1 MEEEERVEEEGMEE
15 AKDNFHRACTETE
28 AVTAAEEE
36 KEEDAAGEKEEE
48 EKEEEA
54 KVAVVVVEI
63 EEEAKV
69 EVEVEVEV
77 VVKEAVATA
86 AAALEVAMAREGGT
100 ADAVEE
106 EVELVAMAAVLEE
119 LVVAMALEMVVR
131 GLGLATVAGV
141 RPQNLAE

>member
-1 MEEEERVEEEGMEE
+1 M
-15 AKDNFHRACTETE
+15 
-28 AVTAAEEE
+28 
-36 KEEDAAGEKEEE
+36 
-48 EKEEEA
+48 
-54 KVAVVVVEI
+54 VVEI
-63 EEEAKV
+63 EEEVKV

-77 VVKEAVATA
+77 VVGVEGVVKEGGAAGA
-86 AAALEVAMAREGGT
+86 AAWGVAMSREGGT

-131 GLGLATVAGV
+131 GLATVAGV